1 MPRKPD
7 VNAKKRA
14 FLAAFG
20 VTCSIKAAAAAAKV
34 TREDHHGWLKD
45 PVYRAAW
52 ETRQD
57 EAAQA
62 LEDEAV
68 RRAYEGVKRV
78 LYYKG
83 KPIRTGRGRNARIA
97 YETQY
102 DSQLLITLLKRFR
115 PNLYRER
122 TETQVTG
129 SVEIIDR
136 LQSARKRLI
145 EMQRNEP
152 AAG

>member
-1 MPRKPD
+1 M
-7 VNAKKRA
+7 AKGKNDIKKKA
-14 FLAAFG
+14 FLAAYR
-20 VTCSIKAAAAAAKV
+20 VAVSVRAASAAVKIPPH
-34 TREDHHGWLKD
+34 THYDWLRDD
-45 PVYRAAW
+45 PVYRRAW
-52 ETRQD
+52 EGVQ
-57 EAAQA
+57 EQAAQS

-68 RRAYEGVKRV
+68 RRAYEGIKRV

-115 PNLYRER
+115 PELYRDKAT
-122 TETQVTG
+122 TEITG

-136 LQSARKRLI
+136 LQAGR
-145 EMQRNEP
+145 QRVLQMREKEQ
-152 AAG
+152 AG